1 MPAKLWT
8 VKATLA
14 RNQTPPWT
22 RVTARPPL
30 VNKPEVC
37 PLSFSATQR
46 PAPAARII
54 MARPPWERE
63 PGVAVDVATNKRKRR
78 KITSPRQFVLVAQ
91 DIGERRAAA
100 TADPFL
106 SPADEFAT
114 QQELARELV
123 GVCREYTDEP
133 MGFTP
138 IDIGDNEWGPEGLLR
153 AFAVLAGHFETLELC
168 LFGVLRALRDNAGGF
183 DLKSRVWG
191 LAQTALGPANF
202 SSLVI
207 FNVVC
212 FSATFNIG
220 KKIMAQLPHE
230 VCKELN
236 ALQVAALNTLGTPTH
251 FAGFGGAV
259 SLAGDRGIAQ
269 VGYAHLLPARRCRSW
284 RARVGSAEATQLAG
298 VASCARVVFRTRP
311 HLFSR

>member
-1 MPAKLWT
+1 
-8 VKATLA
+8 
-14 RNQTPPWT
+14 
-22 RVTARPPL
+22 
-30 VNKPEVC
+30 
-37 PLSFSATQR
+37 
-46 PAPAARII
+46 
-54 MARPPWERE
+54 MARAPWVRE
-63 PGVAVDVATNKRKRR
+63 PGVAVEAATNKRKRR
-78 KITSPRQFVLVAQ
+78 KITSRRQFVLLAQ

-100 TADPFL
+100 TADTLL

-123 GVCREYTDEP
+123 DVSREYTNEP

-153 AFAVLAGHFETLELC
+153 AFSVLAGHFETLELC

-191 LAQTALGPANF
+191 LVKTALGPANF

-212 FSATFNIG
+212 FSATYTIG
-220 KKIMAQLPHE
+220 SKIVAHLPHE
-230 VCKELN
+230 VSKELN
-236 ALQVAALNTLGTPTH
+236 ALQVAALNTLGTPTN
-251 FAGFGGAV
+251 FAGFGKAV

-269 VGYAHLLPARRCRSW
+269 VGHAHLLPARRCRSW
-284 RARVGSAEATQLAG
+284 RTRGGSAAAAQLAG
-298 VASCARVVFRTRP
+298 VASCAGVYF
-311 HLFSR
+311 